1 MPWTPTAGPSS
12 TSTNRPTSSDTFHGA
27 WHGYSRSVEVAMER
41 IRIAKPVKPKERPK
55 ILPLDPRDPEIVRAK
70 AIQDATACPDLA

>member
-1 MPWTPTAGPSS
+1 
-12 TSTNRPTSSDTFHGA
+12 
-27 WHGYSRSVEVAMER
+27 MER